1 VATEVG
7 IDVEIEIGKALSNLN
22 KLLSGV
28 KKIEA
33 VGKKSIGEGI
43 DKPFKNAETAIASAR
58 RQAFTFAAS
67 ARRIGEGGKKSATHV
82 IAAYNKLSNELN
94 RSDVT
99 AKQARR
105 AMDAFKDSMA
115 TGRISAADFRKA
127 LVDKNKALK
136 TSVNTAK
143 QARRSMGAFKDSM
156 VAGRTSA
163 VDLRKAL
170 ADKNKA
176 LKTAVKGQE
185 KLGKTVRKNQ
195 TIFTKMSSV
204 MAAYQGPL
212 GPIAGRI
219 RSLGTAIN
227 QTGLGMVGFIAAAVA
242 MADGLRRLIIF
253 SVRTAI
259 KFEAMFQTLKFASD
273 GLTDFASNSAFVIST
288 TRKLGINLEASV
300 SGFAK
305 LSAATKGTALQGK
318 ETRKVFLAVSSAAA
332 TLRLSAADT
341 DGVMRA
347 LTQMISKGKVS
358 AEELR
363 GQLGERLPGAF
374 KIASDAMG
382 VTTAE
387 LSKMLETGE
396 VITEDFLPRFSAAM
410 QEHFAGGAESAADT
424 ASAAIERLRTNINL
438 LGERLGDKL
447 LEFNLP
453 AIKNLNDIVRALN
466 EIIGAE
472 GTIKSQLAKLDA
484 PIIVPED
491 IEDAPRKVIAAYKK
505 MERAK
510 RRVLKDQLT
519 KNGKVSVPAGINLEA
534 ATSLYEKRFKKF
546 KKIRDEEDKEFLGTE
561 AMIIRGNK
569 AIGARQEIEQEV
581 ADSVAARMNAEM
593 RNEDRL
599 ADKADTAIE
608 NIKKRARAT
617 ELGNN
622 ALSKY
627 TDAIKKL
634 NEEKPYLT
642 EEAYLNQLFKIQNA
656 YEDMVNPIEEA
667 SDKAKSAWQDAMEGM
682 KDSTSDAI
690 TDAIMQFRSLGD
702 VVNSVSNMIA
712 KTIIKQNISDPL
724 AGSITSA
731 LKGFSFGTSDTPAV
745 GTLGGGVSRY
755 YDSSPKER
763 AAGGP
768 VASGSTYLVG
778 EKGPELFSPKS
789 SGNITPNNKLDG
801 GGETIN
807 VTYSPQVT
815 AFDARSA
822 SQAIKSQAGEVLK
835 IVEQAMNRRG
845 RRGPLMA

>member
-1 VATEVG
+1 
-7 IDVEIEIGKALSNLN
+7 
-22 KLLSGV
+22 
-28 KKIEA
+28 
-33 VGKKSIGEGI
+33 
-43 DKPFKNAETAIASAR
+43 
-58 RQAFTFAAS
+58 
-67 ARRIGEGGKKSATHV
+67 
-82 IAAYNKLSNELN
+82 
-94 RSDVT
+94 
-99 AKQARR
+99 
-105 AMDAFKDSMA
+105 
-115 TGRISAADFRKA
+115 
-127 LVDKNKALK
+127 
-136 TSVNTAK
+136 
-143 QARRSMGAFKDSM
+143 
-156 VAGRTSA
+156 
-163 VDLRKAL
+163 
-170 ADKNKA
+170 
-176 LKTAVKGQE
+176 
-185 KLGKTVRKNQ
+185 
-195 TIFTKMSSV
+195 
-204 MAAYQGPL
+204 
-212 GPIAGRI
+212 
-219 RSLGTAIN
+219 
-227 QTGLGMVGFIAAAVA
+227 
-242 MADGLRRLIIF
+242 
-253 SVRTAI
+253 
-259 KFEAMFQTLKFASD
+259 
-273 GLTDFASNSAFVIST
+273 
-288 TRKLGINLEASV
+288 
-300 SGFAK
+300 
-305 LSAATKGTALQGK
+305 
-318 ETRKVFLAVSSAAA
+318 
-332 TLRLSAADT
+332 
-341 DGVMRA
+341 MRA

-453 AIKNLNDIVRALN
+453 AIKNLNDIARALN

-702 VVNSVSNMIA
+702 VVKSVSNMIA

-801 GGETIN
+801 GGTVVN

-822 SQAIKSQAGEVLK
+822 SQAVASEAGT
-835 IVEQAMNRRG
+835 IVSVIEQAFNRRG
-845 RRGPLMA
+845 MRGPLTI

>member
-1 VATEVG
+1 
-7 IDVEIEIGKALSNLN
+7 
-22 KLLSGV
+22 
-28 KKIEA
+28 
-33 VGKKSIGEGI
+33 
-43 DKPFKNAETAIASAR
+43 
-58 RQAFTFAAS
+58 
-67 ARRIGEGGKKSATHV
+67 
-82 IAAYNKLSNELN
+82 
-94 RSDVT
+94 
-99 AKQARR
+99 
-105 AMDAFKDSMA
+105 
-115 TGRISAADFRKA
+115 
-127 LVDKNKALK
+127 
-136 TSVNTAK
+136 
-143 QARRSMGAFKDSM
+143 
-156 VAGRTSA
+156 
-163 VDLRKAL
+163 
-170 ADKNKA
+170 
-176 LKTAVKGQE
+176 
-185 KLGKTVRKNQ
+185 
-195 TIFTKMSSV
+195 
-204 MAAYQGPL
+204 
-212 GPIAGRI
+212 
-219 RSLGTAIN
+219 
-227 QTGLGMVGFIAAAVA
+227 
-242 MADGLRRLIIF
+242 
-253 SVRTAI
+253 
-259 KFEAMFQTLKFASD
+259 
-273 GLTDFASNSAFVIST
+273 
-288 TRKLGINLEASV
+288 
-300 SGFAK
+300 
-305 LSAATKGTALQGK
+305 
-318 ETRKVFLAVSSAAA
+318 
-332 TLRLSAADT
+332 
-341 DGVMRA
+341 
-347 LTQMISKGKVS
+347 
-358 AEELR
+358 
-363 GQLGERLPGAF
+363 
-374 KIASDAMG
+374 
-382 VTTAE
+382 
-387 LSKMLETGE
+387 MLETGE

-410 QEHFAGGAESAADT
+410 QEHFADGAADAADT

-453 AIKNLNDIVRALN
+453 AIDNLNDIVRALN

-702 VVNSVSNMIA
+702 VVKSVSNQIA

-745 GTLGGGVSRY
+745 DG
-755 YDSSPKER
+755 ER
-763 AAGGP
+763 AAGGDGGLI
-768 VASGSTYLVG
+768 SS
-778 EKGPELFSPKS
+778 LFSA
-789 SGNITPNNKLDG
+789 DG
-801 GGETIN
+801 GGFTGGGARAGGVDGRGGFPAILHPDETVVDHTKGQQMSGQTANITFN
-807 VTYSPQVT
+807 VNAVDSQSFLAHMSQNK
-815 AFDARSA
+815 AF
-822 SQAIKSQAGEVLK
+822 
-835 IVEQAMNRRG
+835 IVGAVREAFNRNG
-845 RRGPLMA
+845 RVMPA